1 MSYNPLNT
9 ETGKLIIFSA
19 PSGAGKT
26 TLVNHLLKLHEDKLS
41 FSISATTRSPRENEI
56 DGKNYYFIDKE
67 TFRKKIEND
76 LFIEY
81 EEVYTDAYYGT
92 LKSEVERIWA
102 LGKTVLFD
110 IDVIGGL
117 HLKSIFKKNALA
129 IFVKPPNL
137 LALKERLEG
146 RGTDSS
152 DTVEERLAKAEIEM
166 TYANKFDVVIENN
179 DLETACREAE
189 VLLLNFIK

>member
-9 ETGKLIIFSA
+9 KTGKLIIFSA

-26 TLVNHLLKLHEDKLS
+26 TLVNHLLKQHEDKLS

-56 DGKNYYFIDKE
+56 DGKNYYFINKE
-67 TFRKKIEND
+67 TFKKKIEEN

-81 EEVYTDAYYGT
+81 EEVYTNTYYGT

-117 HLKSIFKKNALA
+117 HLKSLFKKNALA
-129 IFVKPPNL
+129 IFVAPPNL
-137 LALKERLEG
+137 SALKERLEG

-152 DTVEERLAKAEIEM
+152 KKVEERLAKAEIEM
-166 TYANKFDVVIENN
+166 TYANKFDVIIENN

-189 VLLLNFIK
+189 TLLLNFIK